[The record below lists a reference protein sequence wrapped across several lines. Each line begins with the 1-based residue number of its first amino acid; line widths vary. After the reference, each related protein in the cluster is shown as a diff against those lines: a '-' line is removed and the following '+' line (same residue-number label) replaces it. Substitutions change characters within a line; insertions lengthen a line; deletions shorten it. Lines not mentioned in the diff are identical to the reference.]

1 MKIRK
6 GFVSNS
12 SSSSFLIGYNSLK
25 DLERFSAFE
34 GTEALLQ
41 DMNKCS
47 DEMLIDFFIG
57 CIKLSEVFLGFD
69 CNNRK
74 NGFQPGHFKNSPVM
88 DLYKAELISEDE
100 FDSICDVSA
109 GKFTKDFKVIA
120 EMLLKNFKKRF
131 SDHALVE
138 YGNEIDSDFDF
149 GYYMEFSFMKFLG
162 ADPEHK
168 ICVIR
173 KSNH

>member
-34 GTEALLQ
+34 GAEALLQ

-47 DEMLIDFFIG
+47 DEMLIDFFIE
-57 CIKLSEVFLGFD
+57 CIELSEILLGFD
-69 CNNRK
+69 YNNLK

-88 DLYKAELISEDE
+88 DLYKAKLISEDE

-109 GKFTKDFKVIA
+109 GKFTKNFKAIA

-131 SDHALVE
+131 SDCTLVK
-138 YGNEIDSDFDF
+138 YGNEVNFDF
-149 GYYMEFSFMKFLG
+149 GYYMEYSFMKFLG
-162 ADPEHK
+162 ADPERK

>member
-47 DEMLIDFFIG
+47 DEMLIDFFIE
-57 CIKLSEVFLGFD
+57 CIELSEILLGFD
-69 CNNRK
+69 YNNLE
-74 NGFQPGHFKNSPVM
+74 NGFQPSHFKNSPVM

-109 GKFTKDFKVIA
+109 GKFTKNFKAIA

-131 SDHALVE
+131 SDCTLVK
-138 YGNEIDSDFDF
+138 YGNEVNFDF
-149 GYYMEFSFMKFLG
+149 GYYMEYSFMKFLG
-162 ADPEHK
+162 ADPERK